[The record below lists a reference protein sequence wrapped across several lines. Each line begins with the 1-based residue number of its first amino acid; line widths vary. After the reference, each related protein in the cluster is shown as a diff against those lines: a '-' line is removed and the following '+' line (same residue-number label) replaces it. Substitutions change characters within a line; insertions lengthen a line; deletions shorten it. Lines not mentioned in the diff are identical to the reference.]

1 MKFDNFLLLTIKKQN
16 KLMENKVR
24 TRNAEMRDVS
34 HESS

>member
-16 KLMENKVR
+16 KLMKNKVR
-24 TRNAEMRDVS
+24 TRKAEIRDVS